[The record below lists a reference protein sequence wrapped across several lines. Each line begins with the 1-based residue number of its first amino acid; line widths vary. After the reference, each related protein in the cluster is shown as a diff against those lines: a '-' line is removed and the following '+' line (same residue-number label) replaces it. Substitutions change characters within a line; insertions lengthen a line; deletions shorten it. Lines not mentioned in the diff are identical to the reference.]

1 MAKEVVL
8 KYSASVYQAKIN
20 SLEGCI
26 SQLTTHLNTLE
37 GYEKGL
43 TAFWDDPQA
52 EHFAQVLAKQ
62 IIKVGNAMN
71 QVTELKRL
79 YQENVDRMTRQS
91 TAIEDTVSNV
101 ESNIDRQIEIAGTVA
116 KFL

>member
-1 MAKEVVL
+1 MAKEIIL
-8 KYSASVYQAKIN
+8 KYSASAYQAKIN
-20 SLEGCI
+20 SLDNCI

-37 GYEKGL
+37 EYEKSL
-43 TAFWDDPQA
+43 TSFWDDPQA
-52 EHFAQVLAKQ
+52 AQFAQALAKQ

-91 TAIEDTVSNV
+91 TAIEDATTNL
-101 ESNIDRQIEIAGTVA
+101 EDTIDRTIEIAGTVA
-116 KFL
+116 EFL